1 MRAAPRRSQGS
12 PIPGCALL
20 FRAGARRGTVIGMDT
35 KITVITGANRGLGR
49 AAALALAAKGADT
62 IVTYRGGA
70 EEAAATVAAVEG
82 LGRRAAALRLDTTDT
97 AAFAGFAGEVRA
109 TLGAW
114 GRDTFDVLV
123 NNAGSAQAAPFAELS
138 EAQFDEMFGV
148 HVKGPYFLTQTLLP
162 LLADGGSIVN
172 LSTGLT
178 RFATEGY
185 SAYGAAKGA
194 VDVLTRYQA
203 LELGPRRIA
212 VNAIAPGPVGTDF
225 GGGHMRD
232 DPALREVLAAH
243 AAMGR
248 VGEPE
253 DIGAAIAGL
262 VTDTG
267 GWITGQRI
275 EVSGG
280 TRL

>member
-1 MRAAPRRSQGS
+1 
-12 PIPGCALL
+12 
-20 FRAGARRGTVIGMDT
+20 MDT
-35 KITVITGANRGLGR
+35 KIAVITGANRGLGR
-49 AAALALAAKGADT
+49 ATALALAAQGVDVIT
-62 IVTYRGGA
+62 TYRANA
-70 EEAAATVAAVEG
+70 EEAAGTVAAVEA

-97 AAFAGFAGEVRA
+97 ATFAAFAGKAGA
-109 TLGAW
+109 TLGSW

-123 NNAGSAQAAPFAELS
+123 NNAGSAQAAPFAELT

-178 RFATEGY
+178 RFSSEGY

-194 VDVLTRYQA
+194 IDVLTHYQA

-232 DPALREVLAAH
+232 DPALREVLASS

-262 VTDTG
+262 VTATG

-280 TRL
+280 MRM

>member
-1 MRAAPRRSQGS
+1 
-12 PIPGCALL
+12 
-20 FRAGARRGTVIGMDT
+20 
-35 KITVITGANRGLGR
+35 
-49 AAALALAAKGADT
+49 
-62 IVTYRGGA
+62 
-70 EEAAATVAAVEG
+70 
-82 LGRRAAALRLDTTDT
+82 
-97 AAFAGFAGEVRA
+97 
-109 TLGAW
+109 
-114 GRDTFDVLV
+114 VLV
-123 NNAGSAQAAPFAELS
+123 NNAGSAQAARIDELT

-148 HVKGPYFLTQTLLP
+148 HVKGPYFLTQALLP

-178 RFATEGY
+178 RFANVGY

-232 DPALREVLAAH
+232 DEELRARLSSM

-248 VGEPE
+248 VGMPE

-262 VTDTG
+262 VTHSG
-267 GWITGQRI
+267 GWVTGQRI

-280 TRL
+280 MRL